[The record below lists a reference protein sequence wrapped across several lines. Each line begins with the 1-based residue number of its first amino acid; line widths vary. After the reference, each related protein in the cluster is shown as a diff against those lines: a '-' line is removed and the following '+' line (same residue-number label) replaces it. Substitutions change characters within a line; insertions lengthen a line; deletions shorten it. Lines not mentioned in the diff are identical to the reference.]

1 VRALWVF
8 VPVLGAPVL
17 HAPVLALDLLPGL
30 RRPLD
35 GGATLR
41 GRRVLGD
48 NKTCR
53 GALVMVTGIVA
64 ATALLSLWPWYWDHL
79 PGGVRDAGP
88 WVFGALLGVGTVL
101 GELPNSF
108 LKRRLGI
115 APGARRESW
124 AGRLLS
130 LYDQGDFV
138 LVVWVLLLPI
148 WVMSPLQALI
158 VFAVVSA
165 IHLAVNVVAFAIGA
179 RDTPL

>member
-1 VRALWVF
+1 MRALWVF
-8 VPVLGAPVL
+8 VPVIGAPIL
-17 HAPVLALDLLPGL
+17 HSPVLARDLMPEL

-48 NKTCR
+48 NKTWR

-64 ATALLSLWPWYWDHL
+64 AAALLSLWPWYWRHL
-79 PGGVRDAGP
+79 PAGIRDAGP
-88 WVFGALLGVGTVL
+88 WVFGSLLGVGTVL

-108 LKRRLGI
+108 LKRQLGI
-115 APGARRESW
+115 APGDRRDSR

-138 LVVWVLLLPI
+138 LVVWLLLLPI
-148 WVMSPLQALI
+148 WTMSPLQALI
-158 VFAVVSA
+158 AFVVVSA
-165 IHLAVNVVAFAIGA
+165 VHLAVNVAGYAIGA